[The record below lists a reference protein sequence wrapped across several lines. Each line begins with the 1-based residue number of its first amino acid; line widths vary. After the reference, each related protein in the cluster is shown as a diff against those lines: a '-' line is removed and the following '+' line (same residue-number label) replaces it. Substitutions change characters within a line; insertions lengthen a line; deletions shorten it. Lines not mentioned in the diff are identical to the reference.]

1 MIKWWH
7 FIFQTIKVNLTV
19 ASHYTKKNKPPDKTV
34 HIYLHCF
41 LSILCSTWKSKYTV
55 TVSKYLT
62 NYQSI
67 IWWGHMFNSLAQ
79 IGWYNRTGQQI
90 YNKGFILVFFGVY
103 VCVLTKV
110 SYNLKDT
117 SVHHN
122 LSIAQYMMLL
132 LSTVFSTFDSSIPTI
147 SVISLWSFSPLP
159 SWEEQHASSLVK
171 Y

>member
-1 MIKWWH
+1 MQKKKKKLQTKRFT
-7 FIFQTIKVNLTV
+7 FIFIVSSQSYAVHEKVSIQLLFPSTLPI
-19 ASHYTKKNKPPDKTV
+19 TKVEYPN
-34 HIYLHCF
+34 
-41 LSILCSTWKSKYTV
+41 
-55 TVSKYLT
+55 
-62 NYQSI
+62 I

-90 YNKGFILVFFGVY
+90 YNKGFILVFLVC

-122 LSIAQYMMLL
+122 LSIAQYMMLV